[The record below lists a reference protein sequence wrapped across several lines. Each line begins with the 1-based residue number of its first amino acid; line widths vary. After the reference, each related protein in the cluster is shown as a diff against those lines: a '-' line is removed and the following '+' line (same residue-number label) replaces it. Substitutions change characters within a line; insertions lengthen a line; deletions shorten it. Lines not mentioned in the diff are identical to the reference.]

1 MITAAS
7 LFAGVCRAPAASLP
21 LAITDRTLPSV
32 DGWGYYTSGVAVQV
46 SLSRCRRCFV
56 RFWKSQELC
65 LKDQITQIAKTYL
78 SFTPSGINCA
88 VLVLMW
94 QSWRYLRLPNT
105 RRLHGVLFVLLKGL
119 NAFFGQTQQ
128 ERVFQKTMS
137 FMWDIPQTLLSTL
150 MFLWRKVVT
159 FFYFYFQW
167 FPTPKHPLLALISP

>member
-46 SLSRCRRCFV
+46 SLGRCRRGFV

-94 QSWRYLRLPNT
+94 QSLEISETPKCKEATWSFVCAAQRIECLFWTNSTGACLSKNNVFYVRYSTDFTVHTNVSLEKSSYI
-105 RRLHGVLFVLLKGL
+105 FLL
-119 NAFFGQTQQ
+119 
-128 ERVFQKTMS
+128 
-137 FMWDIPQTLLSTL
+137 LLS
-150 MFLWRKVVT
+150 M
-159 FFYFYFQW
+159 
-167 FPTPKHPLLALISP
+167 ISNP